1 MTLGSHIKTTY
12 IRPAVKAVIIAPII
26 EKKRGENTKEVRQI
40 YICVFFFTP
49 PFLKVSQKKPK

>member
-1 MTLGSHIKTTY
+1 MNKMTLGSHIKTTY

-26 EKKRGENTKEVRQI
+26 EKKKGENTKEVRQI

-49 PFLKVSQKKPK
+49 PLF